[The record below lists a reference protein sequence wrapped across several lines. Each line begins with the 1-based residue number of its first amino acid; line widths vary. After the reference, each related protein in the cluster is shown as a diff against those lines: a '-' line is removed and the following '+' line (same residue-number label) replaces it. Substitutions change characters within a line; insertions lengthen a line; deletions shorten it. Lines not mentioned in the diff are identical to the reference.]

1 MISSSVTFPRKSK
14 VVELLLWY
22 WYLVLVFIIGS
33 YLKRKSQFDHLSIKE
48 LRKLTFSNAV

>member
-22 WYLVLVFIIGS
+22 WYLVLVFIIGI
-33 YLKRKSQFDHLSIKE
+33 YPKRKSQFDHLSIKE